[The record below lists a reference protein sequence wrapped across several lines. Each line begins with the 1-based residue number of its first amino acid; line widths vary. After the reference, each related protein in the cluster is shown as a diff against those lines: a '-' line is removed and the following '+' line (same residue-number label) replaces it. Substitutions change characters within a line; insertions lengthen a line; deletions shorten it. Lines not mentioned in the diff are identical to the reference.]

1 MAGFRN
7 WSGLYTTAADQVGS
21 DTGILKVRGSS
32 IAGIAPVNVKG
43 FPPVVTGQVG
53 LFQRL

>member
-21 DTGILKVRGSS
+21 DTGILKVHGSS